1 MNVSIKINIFLTFF
15 FCLTQLMV
23 FTFRPSADHNKIN
36 VASCCRKSRYDR
48 GTATLHTT
56 ASFLFFRVNIKFTL
70 GH

>member
-15 FCLTQLMV
+15 FLLNTV
-23 FTFRPSADHNKIN
+23 NGFTFRPSADHNKIK
-36 VASCCRKSRYDR
+36 VASCCRKRRYDR

-56 ASFLFFRVNIKFTL
+56 ASFPFFKVNIKFTL